1 MRLVSRRHFVAAS
14 GGLALGLAGG
24 GMLGGPR
31 AQGAPAWQ
39 RLDAARELLGGAEPA
54 LGRLTLDLPLLS
66 EDGASVP
73 LGLDVEPAA
82 DAAGQIET
90 VHLFAL
96 RNPSPEIALVTFGP
110 AAGQPSI
117 ATRVRLDGSQTVLA
131 LARTAGGEW
140 LAAEHEIRITTSG
153 CLARDDTYASEG
165 EMETRVRAPERMVP
179 GEPAEVLTM
188 INHPMETGLRMD
200 ATGATL
206 PERIV
211 RRFRAEAAGDLVLE
225 VQLFRSLSANPYF
238 RFFVAPEQSGELAF
252 TWEADDG
259 RVAEASAAYQLA

>member
-1 MRLVSRRHFVAAS
+1 MRLIPRRRFVAAV
-14 GGLALGLAGG
+14 GGLAVGLAGG
-24 GMLGGPR
+24 GLLVQTR
-31 AQGAPAWQ
+31 AQGVPSWQ
-39 RLDAARELLGGAEPA
+39 RLDPARELLAGAEPQ

-66 EDGASVP
+66 EDGALVP
-73 LGLDVEPAA
+73 LGLE
-82 DAAGQIET
+82 AGAGEQIDT

-96 RNPSPEIALVTFGP
+96 ANPSPEIAVVTFGP
-110 AAGQPSI
+110 AAGRPAI

-165 EMETRVRAPERMVP
+165 EMETRVRAPEQVVP
-179 GEPAEVLTM
+179 GEPAEVLTL
-188 INHPMETGLRMD
+188 INHPMETGLRTD
-200 ATGATL
+200 ASGAVI

-225 VQLFRSLSANPYF
+225 VRLFRSLSANPYF
-238 RFFVAPEQSGELAF
+238 RFFVAPERPGELAF